1 MNKTFRISRIRATH
15 NRGYLTNEHEK
26 LDEESDLSDLSRN
39 ERAAISHRVLV

>member
-26 LDEESDLSDLSRN
+26 LDEESGFEIFREMN
-39 ERAAISHRVLV
+39 ERLFHTAC